1 MEPKHERKVAVEYWY
16 VSENQG
22 GKLEI
27 RLSNLDY
34 MRIPRNPAWSI
45 FNLHQVV
52 PTRFPPPLLQKTA
65 EERFHMELMRIEEWM
80 RTNKWFFSYFHIDLG
95 DRESVY

>member
-65 EERFHMELMRIEEWM
+65 ERWWRNKLKGSRAWM
-80 RTNKWFFSYFHIDLG
+80 KISCLSKDLG
-95 DRESVY
+95 DD

>member
-45 FNLHQVV
+45 FDLHQVV
-52 PTRFPPPLLQKTA
+52 PTRFPPLP
-65 EERFHMELMRIEEWM
+65 
-80 RTNKWFFSYFHIDLG
+80 YFKRRRRNDYIWN
-95 DRESVY
+95 

>member
-45 FNLHQVV
+45 FDLHQVV
-52 PTRFPPPLLQKTA
+52 PTRFPPSLTSKDGGGT
-65 EERFHMELMRIEEWM
+65 I
-80 RTNKWFFSYFHIDLG
+80 SYG
-95 DRESVY
+95 TKEDRGVNEDWQMIF